1 MMSYCFK
8 NLVFEGGG
16 AKGIAYLGAM
26 EVLEKKDIL
35 KNIER
40 IGGASA
46 GAINALLMGL
56 NYSND
61 ELKEKLMDLDF
72 KMFLDDSP
80 GIARDIIR
88 LQSKFGWYK
97 GDRFYNWIKDRIR
110 EKTGNPNSTF
120 KDIYDGKEENKFK
133 DIYFIGAN
141 ISTGF
146 AEVYSYEDTPLMEVA
161 KAVRISMSIPL
172 FFAALRKNDE
182 DVCVDGGLINN
193 YPVKLFDREKY
204 VQVDRRIPKYYKKY
218 NRELKETNHK
228 NNIWVFNK
236 ETLGFR
242 LDSAK
247 EIAVFRN
254 HKEPDHKEIKGF
266 IDYAFCLISTV
277 FNIQSSMHLHSD
289 DWKRTIYIDTL
300 GVSTFDF
307 GLNKENKLKLIESG
321 KNCTEKY
328 FEWYDKLKR
337 LVNKPQI
344 H

>member
-1 MMSYCFK
+1 
-8 NLVFEGGG
+8 
-16 AKGIAYLGAM
+16 
-26 EVLEKKDIL
+26 
-35 KNIER
+35 
-40 IGGASA
+40 
-46 GAINALLMGL
+46 
-56 NYSND
+56 
-61 ELKEKLMDLDF
+61 
-72 KMFLDDSP
+72 
-80 GIARDIIR
+80 
-88 LQSKFGWYK
+88 
-97 GDRFYNWIKDRIR
+97 
-110 EKTGNPNSTF
+110 
-120 KDIYDGKEENKFK
+120 
-133 DIYFIGAN
+133 
-141 ISTGF
+141 
-146 AEVYSYEDTPLMEVA
+146 MEVA
-161 KAVRISMSIPL
+161 EAVRISMSIPL
-172 FFAALRKNDE
+172 FFAALRKNDK

-218 NRELKETNHK
+218 NKELKKTNHE
-228 NNIWVFNK
+228 NNIWVYNK

-254 HKEPDHKEIKGF
+254 HKEPDHKDIKGF
-266 IDYAFCLISTV
+266 IDYAFCVISTV

-289 DWKRTIYIDTL
+289 DWKRTIYINTL

-307 GLNKENKLKLIESG
+307 GINKENKLKLIESG

>member
-1 MMSYCFK
+1 MSYCFK

-80 GIARDIIR
+80 GFIRDIRR
-88 LQSKFGWYK
+88 LKSKFGWYK

-161 KAVRISMSIPL
+161 KVVRISMSIPL
-172 FFAALRKNDE
+172 FFAAIRKKDG

-218 NRELKETNHK
+218 NKKLKETNHK
-228 NNIWVFNK
+228 KNIWIYNK

-254 HKEPDHKEIKGF
+254 HKEPDHKKIESLF
-266 IDYAFCLISTV
+266 NYTSCLISAV

-307 GLNKENKLKLIESG
+307 SINKENKLKLIESG